1 MGKQVAESCVYAARL
16 GCGPGTRTG
25 DAQGYHAHVMT
36 DGDSPGGGRLGDA
49 AVHSEER
56 RYLQVGRGGRPH
68 TRHTLQQLTE
78 DAAQGPHVDGC
89 CVAAPGHNHLRQSP
103 AQNIDN

>member
-1 MGKQVAESCVYAARL
+1 
-16 GCGPGTRTG
+16 
-25 DAQGYHAHVMT
+25 MT